1 MMDEDFDLF
10 KEFYT
15 RIRENNSRLYKVK
28 ILEEYKD
35 EEAIRWYLNF
45 IYNPFKVT
53 GISRKKLSKQLDP
66 KFIKEKTVR
75 DMLEY
80 ILEHNTGTDEIIAQI
95 YYFEFLYLAQEDI
108 ELFEALVAKNIQ
120 MGIDV
125 TTINS
130 VMIGLIPTFNVMLA
144 NKYFDK
150 PEVVKGKS
158 FTITTKID
166 GGRIL
171 AIKKDG
177 IVKFYTRAGQEY
189 EGLVDI
195 KKELEATPLL
205 NFVLDGEITLLDK
218 GNLTSKEQYKETMK
232 ITRKDGEK
240 HGVKILAFDL
250 LSYTE
255 FEKQLMTSPYKQRRH
270 DLELTFSGLKYVEV
284 LPALYSGTDTSKI
297 AELLNQQTRKGEEGI
312 MINLNDEPYSFKRSN
327 ALLKVKKMQDVDL
340 PVIRLEE
347 GTNQNEGKLGAFVVL
362 YKGNEVRV
370 GSGISKDLREKV
382 WKDKNSYIGLTIT
395 VQYFE
400 ETTNADGGISLRFP
414 VFIDFRYDK

>member
-1 MMDEDFDLF
+1 MDEDFNLF

-15 RIRENNSRLYKVK
+15 RIRENNSRLYKIK
-28 ILEEYKD
+28 ILEEYKN

-66 KFIKEKTVR
+66 KLIKEKTVR
-75 DMLEY
+75 GMLEY
-80 ILEHNTGTDEIIAQI
+80 ILEHNTGTDEIISQI

-120 MGIDV
+120 MGVDV
-125 TTINS
+125 ITINT
-130 VMIGLIPTFNVMLA
+130 VMPGLIPTFNVMLA

-150 PEVVKGKS
+150 PEVVEGKS

-195 KKELEATPLL
+195 KKELESIPLW

-270 DLELTFSGLKYVEV
+270 DLELIFSGLKYVEV

-340 PVIRLEE
+340 PIIRVEE
-347 GTNQNEGKLGAFVVL
+347 GTNQNAGKLGAFVVL
-362 YKGNEVRV
+362 YKNNEVRV
-370 GSGISKDLREKV
+370 GSGISKELREKV
-382 WKDKNSYIGLTIT
+382 WKDRASYIGLTIT

-400 ETTNADGGISLRFP
+400 ETTNADGGVSLRFP